1 VLEEAVRLAS
11 VPAEVAMFKSG
22 PVASLGASL
31 AFTLT
36 LASSSHAQAA
46 LAGGGGRVIGAVRD
60 SGGVAVSAAQ
70 VSSAG
75 FRTLTDTGGRF
86 VLPGLPLGSITV
98 SVRRLGF
105 EPRDTAVVVVD
116 GQMDSLLVVL
126 VVIPQEL
133 AGITTEAETR
143 SRRWL
148 TEFHRRKQGNVG
160 TFFDRKQIEERHV
173 QRVSDL
179 MRRLPGVRVG
189 VDRNGR
195 QQMRMGRASGGRD
208 CPPDFWIDGVRATG
222 LNVDDVPLQDVEALE
237 IYKGPSGIPPELNSR
252 FGNPG
257 CGAVVIWTRVPG

>member
-1 VLEEAVRLAS
+1 VLVEAARLAS
-11 VPAEVAMFKSG
+11 VPAEVAMFKG
-22 PVASLGASL
+22 GCVLGFCAAL
-31 AFTLT
+31 ALT
-36 LASSSHAQAA
+36 VVPASSRAQAA
-46 LAGGGGRVIGAVRD
+46 LANARLVGAVRD
-60 SGGVAVSAAQ
+60 STGVPVPSAIVA
-70 VSSAG
+70 SSGLRA
-75 FRTLTDTGGRF
+75 LTDTGGRF
-86 VLPGLPLGSITV
+86 ALPGLPLGTVKVSI
-98 SVRRLGF
+98 RRLGF
-105 EPRDTAVVVVD
+105 EPRDTAVVLTD
-116 GQMDSLLVVL
+116 GRVDSLLVVL

-148 TEFHRRKQGNVG
+148 SEFHRRRQGNVG
-160 TFFDRKQIEERHV
+160 TFLDRKQIEERHV
-173 QRVSDL
+173 QRISDL

>member
-1 VLEEAVRLAS
+1 
-11 VPAEVAMFKSG
+11 M
-22 PVASLGASL
+22 
-31 AFTLT
+31 
-36 LASSSHAQAA
+36 
-46 LAGGGGRVIGAVRD
+46 
-60 SGGVAVSAAQ
+60 VS
-70 VSSAG
+70 
-75 FRTLTDTGGRF
+75 
-86 VLPGLPLGSITV
+86 I
-98 SVRRLGF
+98 RRLGF
-105 EPRDTAVVVVD
+105 EPRDTSVVVVD
-116 GQMDSLLVVL
+116 GAMDSLRVVL
-126 VVIPQEL
+126 VVIPHEL

-143 SRRWL
+143 ARRWL
-148 TEFHRRKQGNVG
+148 SEFHRRKQGNVG
-160 TFFDRKQIEERHV
+160 TFLDRKQIEERHV

-179 MRRLPGVRVG
+179 MRRLPGVRVS